1 LSYCTEAGAVA
12 IQKAIEEN
20 NLKKVVIAACTPK
33 THNPVF
39 WSVLESAGIPK
50 RMLEFVN
57 LREHD
62 SFVHMHDKGAA
73 TDKAKTLVGAAVGR
87 AKYLEDI
94 PTEVVDVERKA
105 LVIGGGAAGLQSALD
120 LAKMDYEVTLVEK
133 SPTTGG
139 KMAKLDRT
147 FPTDDCSI

>member
-1 LSYCTEAGAVA
+1 
-12 IQKAIEEN
+12 
-20 NLKKVVIAACTPK
+20 
-33 THNPVF
+33 
-39 WSVLESAGIPK
+39 
-50 RMLEFVN
+50 MLEFVN

-62 SFVHMHDKGAA
+62 SFVHMHDKDAA
-73 TDKAKTLVGAAVGR
+73 TDKAKSLIAAAVGR

-94 PTEVVDVERKA
+94 PTEVVDVERKT
-105 LVIGGGAAGLQSALD
+105 LVIGGGAAGLQSALE
-120 LAKMDYEVTLVEK
+120 LANMDYDVTLVEK